1 LITDVTTFQNI
12 YYYFVG
18 STRDWSHIINQIGM
32 FCYTGMTEEQV
43 KLFFYKLT
51 FPNFEEVTSGRN
63 LMIKRLLL
71 KTANAAHV

>member
-43 KLFFYKLT
+43 SYFLI
-51 FPNFEEVTSGRN
+51 N
-63 LMIKRLLL
+63 
-71 KTANAAHV
+71 